1 MRRAALAGIAALA
14 LVSVPAEAG
23 TEVPLADHGGG
34 LVVEVSLNRRFTGRF
49 LLDTGAAYCV
59 VSKRTARKA
68 ALRGRIG
75 GDRVRLV
82 TAAGTIDA
90 VLAKARRVD
99 AGRASARDVTV
110 AVVDGEP
117 VPGLDGVLGLSFLER
132 FTYTVDRGGGVLRL
146 AR

>member
-1 MRRAALAGIAALA
+1 MRRAALAA
-14 LVSVPAEAG
+14 LVALVLAGVTAVAG
-23 TEVPLADHGGG
+23 TAVPLEGHGGG

-68 ALRGRIG
+68 ALRGRVG
-75 GDRVRLV
+75 GERVRLV
-82 TAAGTIDA
+82 TAAGAIDA

-99 AGRASARDVTV
+99 VGRAAARDVTV

-132 FTYTVDRGGGVLRL
+132 FTYTVDRSGGVLRL
-146 AR
+146 GR